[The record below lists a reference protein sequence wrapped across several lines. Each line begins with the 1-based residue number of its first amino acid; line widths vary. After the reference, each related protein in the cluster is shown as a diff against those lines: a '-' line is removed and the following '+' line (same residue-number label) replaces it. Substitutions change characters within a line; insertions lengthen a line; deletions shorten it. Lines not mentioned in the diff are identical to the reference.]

1 MWTRIAVIV
10 LTSVVLGPSPAWA
23 DFNLQRQLP
32 LAPGGSVLVDT
43 DIGSIILT
51 GDGTSGARVSL
62 TASDDDFERRFSIDF
77 EERPGAVVMRVKR
90 RGSWT
95 DDLFGGWMRNR
106 NVQITVRVPR
116 STMVTLRT
124 SGGRLSTDD
133 IDGAVALRTSG
144 GSIAARRIRGDVD
157 ADTSGGSIDIAD
169 VRGRVRAET
178 SGGSIDITSVTG
190 AVDARTSG
198 GSVDIRGAGGRV
210 DARTSGG
217 GVDVGFAAGNGQ
229 GGTLTSSGGRVRA
242 EIDPAVSLSLDAS
255 SSGGGV
261 DADVPVTVSGTISRN
276 SLRGDLNGGGP
287 LLRLRSSGGG
297 VRVAAATARR

>member
-1 MWTRIAVIV
+1 MWTRIPVMA
-10 LTSVVLGPSPAWA
+10 LTLVVVGTSPAWA
-23 DFNLQRQLP
+23 DFNLQRQLT
-32 LAPGGSVLVDT
+32 LAPGGSFLVDA
-43 DIGSIILT
+43 DIGSVLLT
-51 GDGTSGARVSL
+51 GDATSGARVTL
-62 TASDDDFERRFSIDF
+62 TASDDDFDSRFSIDF
-77 EERPGAVVMRVKR
+77 EERPDAVVMRVKR

-95 DDLFGGWMRNR
+95 DGLFGGWTRNR
-106 NVQITVRVPR
+106 NVRITVRVPR
-116 STMVTLRT
+116 MTMVTLRT
-124 SGGRLSTDD
+124 SGGQLSTDD
-133 IDGAVALRTSG
+133 IDGPVSLRTSG

-169 VRGRVRAET
+169 IMGRVRADT

-198 GSVDIRGAGGRV
+198 GSVEIRGAGGRV

-217 GVDVGFAAGNGQ
+217 AVTVGFTAGNGQ
-229 GGTLTSSGGRVRA
+229 GGTLTSSGGQVRA

-261 DADVPVTVSGTISRN
+261 DADVPVTVSGRFSRN

-297 VRVAAATARR
+297 VRVSAATVRR